1 MPPWRGPRLRYH
13 RAVRQH
19 AAQCASAAIPSGDRG
34 RRWLGDDRFCD
45 FGGTPVTAHGELIRG
60 WLKQQQNFDG
70 LVISDWG
77 SIADLTHFGIAQ
89 DALRAAELALQ
100 AGVDMAM
107 THEAYEDKLD
117 QLVLQG
123 RIKEAL
129 LDDAVRRVLRA
140 KFRCGLFERP
150 YVDEEW
156 HKRELR
162 RPEHLALAQR
172 LAEQSIVL
180 LKTGRRCCQSP
191 EHPYR

>member
-1 MPPWRGPRLRYH
+1 M
-13 RAVRQH
+13 
-19 AAQCASAAIPSGDRG
+19 
-34 RRWLGDDRFCD
+34 
-45 FGGTPVTAHGELIRG
+45 
-60 WLKQQQNFDG
+60 
-70 LVISDWG
+70 ISDWG